1 MGNTYAMKIAEIRK
15 GTPDPPAGTIV
26 HKDDGEPNGVV
37 LESAQQL
44 ITRHVPPFTREQQ
57 KAGLVKMIQDFNA
70 EGMTGAKDPGISE
83 LKWTLYNELLK
94 EGTARRPHLRAVGR
108 AAPARS
114 GRRRAGARQ
123 RQPASAAVARRRAC
137 SSRAA

>member
-1 MGNTYAMKIAEIRK
+1 MKIAELRK

-26 HKDDGEPNGVV
+26 HTDDGEPNGVV

-44 ITRHVPPFTREQQ
+44 ISRHVPAYTREQQ

-94 EGTARRPHLRAVGR
+94 EGKLDVRIFALSTCSLVSYQSVAWFELAVTTRVTPSSWARRNT
-108 AAPARS
+108 
-114 GRRRAGARQ
+114 
-123 RQPASAAVARRRAC
+123 
-137 SSRAA
+137 